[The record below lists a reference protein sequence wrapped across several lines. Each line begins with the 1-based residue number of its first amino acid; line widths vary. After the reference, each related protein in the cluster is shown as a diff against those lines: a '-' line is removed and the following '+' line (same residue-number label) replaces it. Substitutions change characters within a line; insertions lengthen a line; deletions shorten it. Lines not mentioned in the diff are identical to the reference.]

1 MKVNRVNGCGKA
13 AERFIL
19 QTIVIQIV
27 VLLILLIFSAY
38 FSSAETALTTVNK
51 VRIKSMADEGNKRAK
66 AVLQISEK
74 YQKML
79 STVLVGNNVVNL
91 TASSLSTVIVTK
103 VWGGFM
109 VGVSTGI
116 LTFVVLLFGE
126 IVPKTMAS
134 NKAEKIA
141 LSYAESLLFLMKI
154 LTPAVWFVDLFAGFF
169 LKLLHV
175 ERGTKVAMTENEL
188 KTYVDVSHEDGVI
201 ETGEKEI
208 IYNVFDFSDSVARD
222 VMIPRI
228 DMSCVSADAGFE
240 EVANCFRQD
249 MYTRIPVFEEN
260 QDNIIGLINIKDL
273 FFVKDHSSFCVKDYL
288 RKAYYTYEYKKT
300 SDLMMEMREHTWSVA
315 FVLNEYGATVGMITL
330 EDLLEEIVGEIRD
343 EYDIDEEEMI
353 RDLGDCRYLIE
364 GNMKLN
370 DINDA
375 LHMFLDS
382 EDYDSIGGLMIEH
395 LDRLP
400 YNREKITLDNGIVLE
415 ARGVKKHRVEKVLMT
430 VQKEMIESG
439 QENKADVS
447 DSQSVAESG
456 RDSGLQE

>member
-1 MKVNRVNGCGKA
+1 M
-13 AERFIL
+13 
-19 QTIVIQIV
+19 QTTVIQAVI
-27 VLLILLIFSAY
+27 LLILLILSGY

-51 VRIKSMADEGNKRAK
+51 VRIKSLADDGNKKAK
-66 AVLQISEK
+66 AVLKISDR

-79 STVLVGNNVVNL
+79 STVLIGNNIVNL
-91 TASSLSTVIVTK
+91 TASSLSTVIVTNL
-103 VWGGFM
+103 WGGYM
-109 VGVSTGI
+109 VGISTGV
-116 LTFVVLLFGE
+116 LTFAVLLFGE

-141 LSYAESLLFLMKI
+141 LNYAGSLLFLMKV
-154 LTPAVWFVDLFAGFF
+154 LTPLVWFIDIFAGFF
-169 LKLLHV
+169 LRLTHV

-201 ETGEKEI
+201 ESGEKEI

-228 DMSCVSADAGFE
+228 DMSCVSADASYE
-240 EVANCFRQD
+240 EVAHCFKED
-249 MYTRIPVFEEN
+249 MYTRIPVYEDN

-273 FFVKDHSSFCVKDYL
+273 FFVSDRNNFHVKDYL
-288 RKAYYTYEYKKT
+288 RQAYYTYEYKKT
-300 SDLMMEMREHTWSVA
+300 PDLMIEMREHTWSVA

-343 EYDIDEEEMI
+343 EYDSDEEEMI
-353 RDLGDCRYLIE
+353 RDLGDHRYLIE
-364 GNMKLN
+364 GSMKLD

-375 LHMFLDS
+375 LNMSLDS

-400 YNREKITLDNGIVLE
+400 YSREKITLDNGITLE
-415 ARGVKKHRVEKVLMT
+415 ARGVKKHRVEKVLMS
-430 VQKEMIESG
+430 VPESIYRTDDEEDG
-439 QENKADVS
+439 AEKAQGAQAS
-447 DSQSVAESG
+447 SESSANG
-456 RDSGLQE
+456 SSEEEKKAFTHS